1 MPRLQVTLTP
11 RSEEPVVP
19 ADVAFEATV
28 TNESTEPVVLNRS
41 QAARPSLVLEVED
54 EEGASIALPPPPP
67 PTKADLEAGD
77 PLDPGESATFEYGG
91 FLDRS
96 LPAGT
101 YRVRYA
107 GYHPPLGGTKDE
119 PLSSDWT
126 TVTVVEASNVAPE
139 ARPLHVRGGLD
150 RPVFVVRWIRDL
162 LHALV
167 CIILRLFG
175 RLRCDRTLTREVDE
189 ARTET
194 ISNAPAGA
202 EAWNGTYGW
211 RARFQTRVDQANC
224 RVIATIRIRLQGAI
238 TQAQRVA
245 WETAIENAWTDR
257 FKLCCRCCCCRDGYR
272 IAVDVQFVESG
283 EHHVVTVGNT
293 TTNMTNWGRNDTVDV
308 SHEVGHM
315 LGALDEYFTVDG
327 INWGAGRQPDGSIM
341 NNPANPPAARH
352 YDLVRESAQDLLGT
366 RCRTIP
372 VAHSC

>member
-11 RSEEPVVP
+11 RSEKPVVP
-19 ADVAFEATV
+19 GDVVVEATV
-28 TNESTEPVVLNRS
+28 TNESTEPVVLNRA
-41 QAARPSLVLEVED
+41 QAARPPLVLEVVD
-54 EEGASIALPPPPP
+54 EEGASIALPPPTP
-67 PTKADLEAGD
+67 PTKEDLEAGD
-77 PLDPGESATFEYGG
+77 SLDPGKSTTFEYGG

-96 LPAGT
+96 LPGGT

-107 GYHPPLGGTKDE
+107 GHYPPLGGTEDD
-119 PLSSDWT
+119 PLLSDWT
-126 TVTVVEASNVAPE
+126 AITVVEAGNVAPE
-139 ARPLHVRGGLD
+139 ARPLDVRGGLE

-162 LHALV
+162 FHTFV
-167 CIILRLFG
+167 CILLRFLD

-202 EAWNGTYGW
+202 EAWNGTYSW
-211 RARFQTRVDQANC
+211 RARFQTRVDQASC
-224 RVIATIRIRLQGAI
+224 RITATVRIRLQGAI
-238 TQAQRVA
+238 TGAQRVA

-257 FKLCCRCCCCRDGYR
+257 FKLCCRCCCCPNGYR

-327 INWGAGRQPDGSIM
+327 TNWGAGRQPDGSIM

-352 YDLVRESAQDLLGT
+352 YDLVRDSTRDLLGT
-366 RCRTIP
+366 RCRTVP
-372 VAHSC
+372 VAQSC